1 MDLTWRPLTLDDV
14 PALTRLYAVAEE
26 VDRTGDHFSD
36 EDLREELEGPNIDLA
51 RATTGAWA
59 GDTLAGYGLV
69 RRRDAANPVHMLRLQ
84 SVVHPAHRTDAV
96 GAHLVEWFSRTS
108 REVNNRTFPDVPFE
122 LHHGLHQNERWIA
135 GVLAGAGYSHART
148 MVNMR
153 VGLAGL
159 PPQPALPAGFEAVPF
174 DAKHDLAVLDARNDT
189 FGDHWGST
197 VYEPDAWRHLVTGS
211 KDFRPDLSYLILDDD
226 KVLAFVLSS
235 FYASEAAAT
244 GVREHYASW
253 VGTRSAL
260 RGRGVASG
268 LLGHTL
274 LAAKAAGFD
283 RSALNVD
290 VDNAHRALGV
300 YERCGYRVDD
310 EWHVYV
316 LTPARG

>member
-1 MDLTWRPLTLDDV
+1 MDLSWRPLTLDDV
-14 PALTRLYAVAEE
+14 PAFTRLYAAAEE

-36 EDLREELEGPNIDLA
+36 EDLRDELEGPNIDLA

-59 GDTLAGYGLV
+59 GETLVAYGLV
-69 RRRDAANPVHMLRLQ
+69 RRRDAANPVHMIRLQ
-84 SVVHPAHRTDAV
+84 SVVHPEYRTDAV

-108 REVNNRTFPDVPFE
+108 REVNERTFPDAPFE
-122 LHHGLHQNERWIA
+122 LHHGQHQNERWIT
-135 GVLAGAGYSHART
+135 GVLAAAGYTHART

-153 VGLAGL
+153 VGLADL
-159 PPQPALPAGFEAVPF
+159 PPQPPLPDGFTAVPF
-174 DAKHDLAVLDARNDT
+174 DRKHDLAVLDARNDT

-197 VYEPDAWRHLVTGS
+197 LYEPDAWRHLVTGS
-211 KDFRPDLSYLILDDD
+211 KDFRPDLSYLILDGD
-226 KVLAFVLSS
+226 KVLAFVLSH
-235 FYASEAAAT
+235 FYASEAEAT
-244 GVREHYASW
+244 GIREHYATW
-253 VGTRSAL
+253 VGTRAVL

-274 LAAKAAGFD
+274 IAAKAAGFD

-316 LTPARG
+316 LTDPRG

>member
-14 PALTRLYAVAEE
+14 PALTRLYAAAEE
-26 VDRTGDHFSD
+26 IDRTGDHFTD

-59 GDTLAGYGLV
+59 GETLVAYGLI

-84 SVVHPAHRTDAV
+84 SVVRPEYRAAAV
-96 GAHLVEWFSRTS
+96 GAHLAEWFSRTG
-108 REVNNRTFPDVPFE
+108 REVNERTFPDAPFE
-122 LHHGLHQNERWIA
+122 LHHGQHQNERWIA
-135 GVLAGAGYSHART
+135 GILAGAGYRHART

-153 VGLAGL
+153 VGLADL
-159 PPQPALPAGFEAVPF
+159 PPQPPLPDGLVAVPF
-174 DAKHDLAVLDARNDT
+174 DFKYDLAVLDARNDT
-189 FGDHWGST
+189 FADHWGST

-211 KDFRPDLSYLILDDD
+211 KDFRPDLSYLILDGD
-226 KVLAFVLSS
+226 KVLAFVLSH
-235 FYASEAAAT
+235 FYASEAAVT
-244 GVREHYASW
+244 GIREHYASW
-253 VGTRSAL
+253 VGTRAVL

-274 LAAKAAGFD
+274 TAAKAAGFD

-316 LTPARG
+316 LS

>member
-14 PALTRLYAVAEE
+14 PALTRLYAAAEE
-26 VDRTGDHFSD
+26 IDRTGDHFTD

-59 GDTLAGYGLV
+59 GETLVAYGLI

-84 SVVHPAHRTDAV
+84 SVVRPEYRGAAV
-96 GAHLVEWFSRTS
+96 GAHLAEWFSRTG
-108 REVNNRTFPDVPFE
+108 REVNERTFPGAPFE
-122 LHHGLHQNERWIA
+122 LHHGHHQNERWIA
-135 GVLAGAGYSHART
+135 GVLAGAGYRHART

-153 VGLAGL
+153 VGLADL
-159 PPQPALPAGFEAVPF
+159 PPQPPLPDGLVAVPF
-174 DAKHDLAVLDARNDT
+174 DFKYDLAVLDARNDT
-189 FGDHWGST
+189 FADHWGST
-197 VYEPDAWRHLVTGS
+197 VYEPVAWRHLVTGS
-211 KDFRPDLSYLILDDD
+211 KDFRPDLSYLILDGD
-226 KVLAFVLSS
+226 KVLAFVLSH
-235 FYASEAAAT
+235 FYASEAAVT
-244 GVREHYASW
+244 GIREHYASW
-253 VGTRSAL
+253 VGTRAVL

-274 LAAKAAGFD
+274 TAAKAAGFD

-316 LTPARG
+316 LS

>member
-14 PALTRLYAVAEE
+14 PALTRLYAAAEE
-26 VDRTGDHFSD
+26 IDRTGDHFTD

-59 GDTLAGYGLV
+59 GGTLVAYGLI

-84 SVVHPAHRTDAV
+84 SVVRPEYRAAAV
-96 GAHLVEWFSRTS
+96 GAHLAEWFSRTG
-108 REVNNRTFPDVPFE
+108 REVNERTFPDAPFE
-122 LHHGLHQNERWIA
+122 LHHGHHQNERWIA
-135 GVLAGAGYSHART
+135 GVLAGAGYRHART

-153 VGLAGL
+153 VGLADL
-159 PPQPALPAGFEAVPF
+159 PPQPPLPDGLVAVPF
-174 DAKHDLAVLDARNDT
+174 DFKHDLAVLDARNDT
-189 FGDHWGST
+189 FADHWGST

-211 KDFRPDLSYLILDDD
+211 KDFRPDLSYLILDGD
-226 KVLAFVLSS
+226 KVLAFVLSH
-235 FYASEAAAT
+235 FYASEAAVT
-244 GVREHYASW
+244 GIREHYASW
-253 VGTRSAL
+253 VGTRAVL

-274 LAAKAAGFD
+274 MAAKAAGFD

-316 LTPARG
+316 LS

>member
-14 PALTRLYAVAEE
+14 PALTRLYAAAEE
-26 VDRTGDHFSD
+26 IDRTGDHFTD

-59 GDTLAGYGLV
+59 GETLVGYGLV

-84 SVVHPAHRTDAV
+84 SVVRPEYRAAAV
-96 GAHLVEWFSRTS
+96 GAHLVEWFSRTA
-108 REVNNRTFPDVPFE
+108 REVNERTFPDAPVE
-122 LHHGLHQNERWIA
+122 LHHGHHQNERWIA
-135 GVLAGAGYSHART
+135 RVLAGAGYTHART

-153 VGLAGL
+153 VGLADL
-159 PPQPALPAGFEAVPF
+159 PPQPPLPDGFVAVPF
-174 DAKHDLAVLDARNDT
+174 SFEHDLAVLDARNDT
-189 FGDHWGST
+189 FADHWGST

-211 KDFRPDLSYLILDDD
+211 KDFRPDLSYLVLDGE
-226 KVLAFVLSS
+226 KVLAFVLSH
-235 FYASEAAAT
+235 FYASEAAVT
-244 GVREHYASW
+244 GIREHYASW
-253 VGTRSAL
+253 VGTRAVL

-274 LAAKAAGFD
+274 SAAKAAGFD

-316 LTPARG
+316 LS

>member
-1 MDLTWRPLTLDDV
+1 MDLTWRPLTLGDV
-14 PALTRLYAVAEE
+14 PALTRLYAAAEE
-26 VDRTGDHFSD
+26 VDRTGDHFSE
-36 EDLREELEGPNIDLA
+36 EDLREELEGPNVDLA
-51 RATTGAWA
+51 RATTGVWD
-59 GDTLAGYGLV
+59 GDELIGYALV
-69 RRRDAANPVHMLRLQ
+69 RRRDAANPVHMVRLQ
-84 SVVHPAHRTDAV
+84 SVVHPARRDDAL
-96 GAHLVEWFSRTS
+96 GAHLVEWFTRTS
-108 REVNNRTFPDVPFE
+108 REVHERAFPDAPLE
-122 LHHGLHQNERWIA
+122 LHHGRHQNERWIA
-135 GVLAGAGYSHART
+135 GVLAAAGFTHART

-153 VGLAGL
+153 VGLTDL
-159 PPQPALPAGFEAVPF
+159 PPQPSLPDGFEAVPF
-174 DAKHDLAVLDARNDT
+174 DFEHDLAALDARNDT

-211 KDFRPDLSYLILDDD
+211 KDFRPDLSYLVLDGD
-226 KVLAFVLSS
+226 KVLAFVLSH
-235 FYASEAAAT
+235 FYASEAEVT

-253 VGTRSAL
+253 VGTRAVL

-316 LTPARG
+316 LSAPRG

>member
-14 PALTRLYAVAEE
+14 PALARLYAAAEE

-36 EDLREELEGPNIDLA
+36 EDLRDELEGPNIDLA

-59 GDTLAGYGLV
+59 GETLVAYGLV
-69 RRRDAANPVHMLRLQ
+69 RRRDAVNPVHMVRLQ
-84 SVVHPAHRTDAV
+84 SVVHPAYRTDAV
-96 GAHLVEWFSRTS
+96 GAHLVGWFSRTS
-108 REVNNRTFPDVPFE
+108 REVHERTFPDAPLE
-122 LHHGLHQNERWIA
+122 LRHGQHQNERWIA
-135 GVLAGAGYSHART
+135 GVLAGAGYTHART

-153 VGLAGL
+153 VGLADL
-159 PPQPALPAGFEAVPF
+159 PPQPSLPDGFAAVPF
-174 DAKHDLAVLDARNDT
+174 DFGYDLAVLDARNDT
-189 FGDHWGST
+189 FAGHWGST

-211 KDFRPDLSYLILDDD
+211 KDFRPDLSYLVLDGD
-226 KVLAFVLSS
+226 KVLAFVLSH
-235 FYASEAAAT
+235 FYASEAEVT
-244 GVREHYASW
+244 GIREHYASW
-253 VGTRSAL
+253 VGTRAVL

-274 LAAKAAGFD
+274 SAAKAAGFD

-310 EWHVYV
+310 EWHVSV
-316 LTPARG
+316 LTPSRG